1 MDSVRPMTLTSYFS
15 IARFMRRPQPQPMS
29 SSVMPG
35 LRSSLSR
42 FRSTLA
48 ICASSSVM
56 SGAVKYAQLY
66 VRVGSWNSPKKSSER
81 S

>member
-1 MDSVRPMTLTSYFS
+1 MTLTSYFS
-15 IARFMRRPQPQPMS
+15 IARCSVRPQPQPIS

-48 ICASSSVM
+48 ICASDSVTL
-56 SGAVKYAQLY
+56 GPVKYAQLY
-66 VRVGSWNSPKKSSER
+66 LRVGSWNTPKKSSDR

>member
-1 MDSVRPMTLTSYFS
+1 MTLTSYFS
-15 IARFMRRPQPQPMS
+15 IARFIVRPQPQPMS

-42 FRSTLA
+42 LQVDLGDLRLFD
-48 ICASSSVM
+48 SVT
-56 SGAVKYAQLY
+56 SVPVKYAQLY
-66 VRVGSWNSPKKSSER
+66 LRVGSWNTPKKSSDR